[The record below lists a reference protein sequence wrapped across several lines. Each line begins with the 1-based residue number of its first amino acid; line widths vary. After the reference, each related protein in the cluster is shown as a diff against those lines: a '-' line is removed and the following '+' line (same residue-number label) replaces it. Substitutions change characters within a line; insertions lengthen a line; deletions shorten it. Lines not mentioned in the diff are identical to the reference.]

1 MTMTG
6 HDRLTLGVPLE
17 TAPGERR
24 VALVPG
30 VIRRLVD
37 QGLQVLVEP
46 GAGSQACIRDAAY
59 AAAGATLTG
68 EAWHADIVVKVAP
81 PSGAEVQK
89 LRNGAVLIGFLAPAT
104 APETATA
111 LAARGVTAFAM
122 ESIPRI
128 SRAQTMDALTSQ
140 ATVAGYRGALLAA
153 EHLTRFFPMLT
164 TAAGTVQPARVLV
177 MGVGV
182 AGLQA
187 LAVARRLGARTTGY
201 DVRSEAAAQVRSIG
215 AAWLEVGVEATGE
228 GGYARELT
236 DDERTEQ
243 QRALAAAIGTFDV
256 VITTA
261 QVPGRPAPTL
271 VTAAAVSG
279 MRPGS
284 VIIDLA
290 ADGGGNCELSTPG
303 DIRVVDDV
311 TIVAPLNLPAS
322 LPEHAS
328 QLYARNI
335 EALVELMLD
344 GDADPPR
351 LRLDFEDEVL
361 AAACLSRPA
370 AGAGTATEQPQGATV

>member
-1 MTMTG
+1 MTMEG

-24 VALVPG
+24 VALVPS

-37 QGLQVLVEP
+37 RGLQVLVEP
-46 GAGSQACIRDAAY
+46 GAGSQARIRDAAY
-59 AAAGATLTG
+59 TAAGATLTG
-68 EAWHADIVVKVAP
+68 DAWHADVVVKVAP
-81 PSGAEVQK
+81 PSGAEVRK
-89 LRNGAVLIGFLAPAT
+89 LRHGAVLIGFLAPAT

-140 ATVAGYRGALLAA
+140 ATVVGYRGALLAA

-201 DVRSEAAAQVRSIG
+201 DVRSEVAVQVRSVG

-271 VTAAAVSG
+271 VTAAAVSR

-284 VIIDLA
+284 VIVDLA
-290 ADGGGNCELSTPG
+290 ADGGGNCQLSTPG

-311 TIVAPLNLPAS
+311 TIIAPLNLPSS

-328 QLYARNI
+328 QLYARNV

-344 GDADPPR
+344 GDPPR

-370 AGAGTATEQPQGATV
+370 AGAGTATEQQQGATV

>member
-1 MTMTG
+1 MTMEG

-24 VALVPG
+24 VALVPS

-37 QGLQVLVEP
+37 RGLQVLVEP
-46 GAGSQACIRDAAY
+46 GAGSQARIRDAAY
-59 AAAGATLTG
+59 TAAGATLTG
-68 EAWHADIVVKVAP
+68 DAWHADVVVKVAP

-89 LRNGAVLIGFLAPAT
+89 LRHGAVLIGFLAPAT

-140 ATVAGYRGALLAA
+140 ATVVGYRGALLAA

-201 DVRSEAAAQVRSIG
+201 DVRSEVAVQVRSVG

-271 VTAAAVSG
+271 VTAAAVSR

-284 VIIDLA
+284 VIVDLA
-290 ADGGGNCELSTPG
+290 ADGGGNCQLSTPG

-311 TIVAPLNLPAS
+311 TIIAPLNLPSS

-328 QLYARNI
+328 QLYARNV

-344 GDADPPR
+344 GDPPR

-370 AGAGTATEQPQGATV
+370 AGAGTATEQQQGATV